1 MSGLSQ
7 PLVAGRLVGPAGGD
21 MESSGAERLV
31 VVQAE
36 IASQPK
42 SGSKAR
48 STCGVLSAVAIVALL
63 ALTARQHD
71 TIDILE
77 TEMLRAGCQLR
88 RTGRGLLSGVLQRWH
103 GVRGRRLG
111 SARRAEHAG
120 GARSRR
126 AERGRALLGRV

>member
-7 PLVAGRLVGPAGGD
+7 PLVAGRLAGPGD
-21 MESSGAERLV
+21 MESSGAKQL

-48 STCGVLSAVAIVALL
+48 STCCVLSAVAIVALL
-63 ALTARQHD
+63 ALTARQQD

-77 TEMLRAGCQLR
+77 TERLRVGCQ
-88 RTGRGLLSGVLQRWH
+88 WP
-103 GVRGRRLG
+103 
-111 SARRAEHAG
+111 
-120 GARSRR
+120 
-126 AERGRALLGRV
+126 